1 MLLPGTSSSIMRPT
15 NSRPGGIY
23 SPSSLMGPFTP
34 PNTQRQPFT
43 ATSTTTRPLT
53 NIFNPFSPFTNSSK
67 RLPCGLMDLLVQ
79 QRPLTQRGNNNA
91 NVSKSTVNQVRLFLF
106 F

>member
-1 MLLPGTSSSIMRPT
+1 MRPA

-23 SPSSLMGPFTP
+23 SPPSLMGHFAP
-34 PNTQRQPFT
+34 PNLQRQPLV

-53 NIFNPFSPFTNSSK
+53 NIFNPLSTFPKSSK

-79 QRPLTQRGNNNA
+79 QRPSSQRGNNN
-91 NVSKSTVNQVRLFLF
+91 NDTSKSSVNQLECIILLKQANR
-106 F
+106 